1 MKARRDKLISQSYSV
16 PFNMW
21 LSQCIILYKRELD
34 LDILALGTH
43 QGQIIYYQMNGDCE
57 MEGGD

>member
-1 MKARRDKLISQSYSV
+1 
-16 PFNMW
+16 MW

-57 MEGGD
+57 MEGGDWSFLFIFEKGGFLLVV